1 MTFDRD
7 AGSSDALLTDL
18 YLDALLAGAVLAADG
33 APRLDPAARDAADRL
48 RRDLVRIHPSF
59 RFEERLA
66 TRLAEA
72 AVALRMPVAAG
83 AEGHVVP
90 FHRGG
95 DDPGDPGDAI
105 DPLLPG
111 APPALADPARRAA
124 GRPLLIGGALTSAAL
139 SIAGAA
145 WVAWRLGRPRND
157 SPMARAARAVREARE
172 LAPGAVTVATG
183 GDRRRGRRAGRNG
196 RRRLD

>member
-7 AGSSDALLTDL
+7 TGSSDALLTDL
-18 YLDALLAGAVLAADG
+18 YLDALLAGAVLEANG
-33 APRLDPAARDAADRL
+33 EPRLDPAARDAADRL
-48 RRDLVRIHPSF
+48 RRDLVRVHPSF

-72 AVALRMPVAAG
+72 AVALRVPLAAG
-83 AEGHVVP
+83 AEGRIVSIRHP
-90 FHRGG
+90 NDGG
-95 DDPGDPGDAI
+95 PPI
-105 DPLLPG
+105 DEHGLPLD
-111 APPALADPARRAA
+111 PALADGSDGVRRPP
-124 GRPLLIGGALTSAAL
+124 RPLLIGGALTSAAL

-145 WVAWRLGRPRND
+145 WVAWRLGRPRSD

-172 LAPGAVTVATG
+172 TGPAIVATAAG
-183 GDRRRGRRAGRNG
+183 AKPRSRRSGRER